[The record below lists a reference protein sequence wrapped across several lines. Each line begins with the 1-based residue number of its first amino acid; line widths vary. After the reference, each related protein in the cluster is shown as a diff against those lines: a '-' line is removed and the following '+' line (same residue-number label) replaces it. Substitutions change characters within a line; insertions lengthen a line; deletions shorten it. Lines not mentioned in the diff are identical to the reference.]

1 MTVARREHF
10 QSLLEPGLRKI
21 FYDVYNKE
29 TSMLP
34 ELFNMQTTS
43 NPYETDVSIGTMG
56 EFKKFEGTVEYDRPY
71 EGYTAT
77 YEFPEFAKGFM
88 VERKMFDDQRYAVIN
103 KKPASLALAA
113 FRRRETDGAA
123 IFNNAFTTTGPD
135 GVPLCATNHP
145 SPAPDGPAARSNM
158 STYQLGHAALRNGIL
173 KMRSTLDDRG
183 GRIPIVPDTI
193 LVPAELEEK
202 AWELVTAE
210 GKLATNHP
218 GTNPNIH
225 QGKLKVVVWDYL
237 TDPDV
242 WFLIDSRFAKM
253 FLNWFDRVKLEFA
266 AAEDFDTLVAKY
278 RAYMRYNAG
287 WSDWVWVYGNTGEDI
302 HAGDATTTTTTDDA
316 TT

>member
-1 MTVARREHF
+1 
-10 QSLLEPGLRKI
+10 
-21 FYDVYNKE
+21 
-29 TSMLP
+29 
-34 ELFNMQTTS
+34 
-43 NPYETDVSIGTMG
+43 
-56 EFKKFEGTVEYDRPY
+56 
-71 EGYTAT
+71 
-77 YEFPEFAKGFM
+77 
-88 VERKMFDDQRYAVIN
+88 
-103 KKPASLALAA
+103 
-113 FRRRETDGAA
+113 
-123 IFNNAFTTTGPD
+123 
-135 GVPLCATNHP
+135 
-145 SPAPDGPAARSNM
+145 M
-158 STYQLGHAALRNGIL
+158 STYQLGHAALRDGIL

-287 WSDWVWVYGNTGEDI
+287 WSDWVWVHGNTGENI
-302 HAGDATTTTTTDDA
+302 HPNDATTTPDDDA